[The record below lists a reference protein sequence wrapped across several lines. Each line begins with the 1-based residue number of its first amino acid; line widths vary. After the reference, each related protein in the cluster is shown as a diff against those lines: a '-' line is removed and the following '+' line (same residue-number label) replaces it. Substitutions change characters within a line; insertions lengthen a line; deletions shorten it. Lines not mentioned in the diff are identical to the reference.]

1 MLRKRLIFTLIYS
14 DGYFMQSRNFRLQKV
29 GDINWLKKN
38 YKFKRTSFSIDELII
53 LDASR
58 ENKLSEQFL
67 NDVENLAMD
76 CFIPISVGGGVDS
89 LEKCKNLFSKGADKI
104 VLNTV
109 LESDID
115 FVKEASSYYGA
126 QSLVGSIDVK
136 RNDEEY
142 LIFNR
147 NGSSQIKFCLKDY
160 LSHLEKIGIGEI
172 YLNSIDQDG
181 TGFGYDKNLIKAVEN
196 NKLPLIIAG
205 GAGNYSHLM
214 SALKNEKIY
223 AAATANLFNFMG
235 KGLAEARQKL
245 LEENI
250 NISKWGSYD

>member
-58 ENKLSEQFL
+58 ESKLSEQFL

-115 FVKEASSYYGA
+115 FVKD
-126 QSLVGSIDVK
+126 QL
-136 RNDEEY
+136 
-142 LIFNR
+142 
-147 NGSSQIKFCLKDY
+147 KF
-160 LSHLEKIGIGEI
+160 
-172 YLNSIDQDG
+172 
-181 TGFGYDKNLIKAVEN
+181 EN
-196 NKLPLIIAG
+196 
-205 GAGNYSHLM
+205 
-214 SALKNEKIY
+214 Y
-223 AAATANLFNFMG
+223 AANHSSIL
-235 KGLAEARQKL
+235 Q
-245 LEENI
+245 
-250 NISKWGSYD
+250 

>member
-29 GDINWLKKN
+29 GDIKWLKQN
-38 YKFKRTSFSIDELII
+38 YKFKKTSFSIDELII

-58 ENKLSEQFL
+58 ENKLSKQFL
-67 NDVENLAMD
+67 DDVESLAMD

-89 LEKCKNLFSKGADKI
+89 LEKCKKLFLKGADKI

-115 FVKEASSYYGA
+115 FVKEASSYYGV
-126 QSLVGSIDVK
+126 QSLIGSIDVK
-136 RNDEEY
+136 RSDEGY
-142 LIFNR
+142 SIFNR
-147 NGSSQIKFCLKDY
+147 NGSSQVNFSLEDY
-160 LSHLEKIGIGEI
+160 FSHLEKIGVGEI

-205 GAGNYSHLM
+205 GAGNYLHLI

-245 LEENI
+245 LEENL
-250 NISKWGSYD
+250 NISKWESYD

>member
-1 MLRKRLIFTLIYS
+1 
-14 DGYFMQSRNFRLQKV
+14 MQSRNFRLQKV

-38 YKFKRTSFSIDELII
+38 YKFKHSSFSIDELIV

-58 ENKLSEQFL
+58 TEKMSKKFL
-67 NDVENLAMD
+67 FDVEELAMD
-76 CFIPISVGGGVDS
+76 CLIPLSVGGGVDS
-89 LEKCKNLFSKGADKI
+89 LEKCKTLFSSGADKI

-109 LESDID
+109 LESNID
-115 FVKEASSYYGA
+115 FVKDASSFYGA
-126 QSLVGSIDVK
+126 QSLIGSIDVK
-136 RNDEEY
+136 RSDEGF

-147 NGSSQIKFCLKDY
+147 NGSSQVKFSLEDY
-160 LSHLEKIGIGEI
+160 LSHLEKIGVGEI

-181 TGFGYDKNLIKAVEN
+181 TGFGYDKDLIKAVEN

-205 GAGNYSHLM
+205 GAGNYLHLI
-214 SALKNEKIY
+214 SALNNEKIY

-250 NISKWGSYD
+250 NISKWESYD